1 MASIPERILKFNNDR
16 RSQLLKYKYN
26 AMRESAFRFYR
37 GTCHLF
43 YEDFPQSSELNKTAH
58 CWLSADLHIENFGTY
73 KGDNRLVYFDINDFD
88 EALLGPVAWDICRL
102 LTSNYLACLPLKFS
116 DDDAKK
122 LNLRYLKQYTEA
134 LKAGNA
140 KTIEDASSQGIIKDF
155 LKSLKN
161 RNLKEVIK
169 EHTEKIGGQRH
180 FVSDNSHIV
189 QTPEILKTKVNHIIK
204 EWDSKKNRSGFT
216 EVVDTALRIMGT
228 GSLGLE
234 RYVVLVKSKDQKGLA
249 LIDIKKASPSSA
261 LPWCHVKQPKWSN
274 NAKRVIDIQ
283 SRMQFTTP
291 ALLED
296 VEYNGEAFM
305 IKEMQLPQDKM
316 DVLSIV
322 EKRDGYETLISG
334 MANVTAWSQLR
345 SGGRQGSAI
354 IDELIEFGHK
364 TRWQKEVIAYSRHY
378 YAQVIRDYNEY
389 CEAFDD
395 GVFGKY
401 YDIHSK

>member
-1 MASIPERILKFNNDR
+1 MPSIAERILKYNYGR
-16 RSQLLKYKYN
+16 RNQLVAYKYK
-26 AMRESAFRFYR
+26 AMRISAFRFYR

-43 YEDFPQSSELNKTAH
+43 YEDFPQTSELNKTPHA
-58 CWLSADLHIENFGTY
+58 WLSADLHIENFGTY

-116 DDDAKK
+116 EADAARMNM
-122 LNLRYLKQYTEA
+122 LFLKQYTDS
-134 LKAGNA
+134 LKAGSA

-155 LKSLKN
+155 LKSLKH

-169 EHTEKIGGQRH
+169 ERTEKIDGRRH
-180 FVSDNSHIV
+180 FVSDDEHIV
-189 QTPEILKTKVNHIIK
+189 HTPEVLKTKVKHIIK
-204 EWDSKKNRSGFT
+204 AWDTKRNREKST
-216 EVVDTALRIMGT
+216 EVIDAALRIMGT

-234 RYVVLVKSKDQKGLA
+234 RYVVLVKLKNQKDLS
-249 LIDIKKASPSSA
+249 LIDIKKAITSSA
-261 LPWCHVKQPKWSN
+261 LAWCHVKQPKWES
-274 NAKRVIDIQ
+274 NAKRVIEIQ

-296 VEYNGEAFM
+296 VSYNDESFV
-305 IKEMQLPQDKM
+305 IKELQLPQDKM
-316 DVLSIV
+316 NVLSLL
-322 EKRDGYETLISG
+322 ERRDGYELLISG

-364 TRWQKEVIAYSRHY
+364 SRWQQEVMAYALHY
-378 YAQVIRDYNEY
+378 YIQVKKDYKEY

-401 YDIHSK
+401 PEMQGK

>member
-1 MASIPERILKFNNDR
+1 MQTVPERILKFNNDR
-16 RSQLLKYKYN
+16 RSQLVAYKYK

-43 YEDFPQSSELNKTAH
+43 YEDFPQSSELNKTPHA
-58 CWLSADLHIENFGTY
+58 WLSADLHIENFGTY

-88 EALLGPVAWDICRL
+88 EALLGPIAWDICRL
-102 LTSNYLACLPLKFS
+102 ITSNYLACLPLKFS
-116 DDDAKK
+116 DADAKK
-122 LNLRYLKQYTEA
+122 LNLHFLKQYTDA
-134 LKAGNA
+134 LKTGNA
-140 KTIEDASSQGIIKDF
+140 KTIENASSQGIIKDF

-169 EHTEKIGGQRH
+169 AHTEKIDGQRH
-180 FVSDNSHIV
+180 FVSDNQHIIH
-189 QTPEILKTKVNHIIK
+189 TPEILKNKVRHIMAVI
-204 EWDSKKNRSGFT
+204 DHKNEDYGVM
-216 EVVDTALRIMGT
+216 EVIDVALRIMGT
-228 GSLGLE
+228 GSLGLD
-234 RYVVLVKSKDQKGLA
+234 RYVVLVKSKQQKGLL
-249 LIDIKKASPSSA
+249 LIDIKKAMPSSA
-261 LPWCHVKQPKWSN
+261 LRWCHVKQPKWAN
-274 NAKRVIDIQ
+274 NAKRVIEIQ

-296 VEYNGEAFM
+296 VEYDGEAF
-305 IKEMQLPQDKM
+305 IVKELQLPEDKM

-322 EKRDGYETLISG
+322 EKRDGYEMLISG

-364 TRWQKEVIAYSRHY
+364 TKWQKEVMAYSTHY
-378 YAQVIRDYNEY
+378 YAQVMKDYKEY

-395 GVFGKY
+395 GVFGK
-401 YDIHSK
+401 HPGMQHK